1 MRNEI
6 RDSTCSPMGE
16 YTSTEVNAKN
26 FKIPASKKSGN
37 LAEAV
42 SVIFSSWEF
51 HSPEN
56 KKVWRNRKV
65 LFLWVI
71 ATCLQNDRNIIHITT
86 MSTLVLEDWV
96 SLYFINLQGKPIL
109 FPTGMLVNLGGSQ
122 YLVNYFFKTAIHSI
136 NKYLNGDIGRT
147 QVFL

>member
-1 MRNEI
+1 
-6 RDSTCSPMGE
+6 MGE

-37 LAEAV
+37 LAKAV
-42 SVIFSSWEF
+42 PYSAA
-51 HSPEN
+51 EN
-56 KKVWRNRKV
+56 FTALKTKSMKKQKV

-96 SLYFINLQGKPIL
+96 SLYCINLQGKPIL

-122 YLVNYFFKTAIHSI
+122 YLVN
-136 NKYLNGDIGRT
+136 
-147 QVFL
+147 